1 MRDTLSMERES
12 WVCMEGSWGATPRVK
27 RTMKITAWV
36 NTEKGRGGF
45 EVFDV
50 ESGGEEYYGSGGIWL
65 DDDNYIND
73 YDGVGSLD
81 MDIIVWLDELG
92 LVDPDER
99 CWFRKEITNTLLADR
114 KTNKESQESLDKKES
129 E

>member
-1 MRDTLSMERES
+1 MRDRLSMERES

-27 RTMKITAWV
+27 RTMKISAWV

-45 EVFDV
+45 EVYDV

-65 DDDNYIND
+65 DNNNYICD
-73 YDGVGSLD
+73 YDGTGSLD
-81 MDIIVWLDELG
+81 LDIIEWLDELG

-99 CWFRKEITNTLLADR
+99 CWFRKEITNTPLADR
-114 KTNKESQESLDKKES
+114 KTNKEYRESLDKKES